1 MTEGGL
7 HSLNGHT
14 KIQRA
19 LALALLLALAPESA
33 FAQTGGQA
41 QRAPESVTGAQAEAI
56 AQKLLPIPKGYVAT
70 GGSLQTNFSPEY
82 GPVYTVMFQRP
93 QSPLSPGPV
102 STVQATV
109 DARTGQIMQYF
120 LIAPSSYSLPAS
132 AANTVSQSTA
142 EHLATVW
149 LDRLNPQHARLSLI
163 GSGGWGELPAAQS
176 RYSFVYA
183 RTVHGIPVA
192 FQSASVILGAGG
204 QLVGYLADWQ
214 QATLPTPPLHTLS
227 QKSAEQAYIRALQ
240 LRLTYV
246 APFNPFKEASGP
258 NVLAYA
264 PAANAPVAPIAADV
278 MQPGIWISPS
288 TGAALD
294 SFGQPLAPTPPWA
307 PLVKGGPDQLPYAHG
322 KLMSQQQAEALA
334 KTVIPAGFTLVDSNQ
349 SPTMGAASGTSP
361 YYWNFTFQKAGQ
373 SSYSVTV
380 NPLWHTIMSM
390 NQFFAGAVASQGASP
405 GSPSRARSLPSSR
418 LTAIAAAYVA
428 KLNPQATGAIAP
440 RPSLAFGG
448 QPGSANRSFIFL
460 DHGIPVQSEIV
471 EVMLDRSTGTVTGYF
486 SSLLQGSPIPAPG
499 RVIPLA
505 QAEKTYAAKHPVRLE
520 YVLPLRE
527 NPSASSIYFASGQ
540 SSWKFSSQAMLAYVA
555 APSGPPQ
562 FLDAETGQW
571 QFYQSTG
578 AAAVPADIKG
588 HAGEQ
593 AMLLLIRNGALTVQN
608 GKVHPDA
615 PMTRGQFITL
625 LVKAAQ
631 YYMQNT
637 RQTQAFPD
645 VAPGNPD
652 YWAVQQAVLDGIL
665 QPGGD
670 FQPDR
675 PVTRNDAAN
684 WLVAYL
690 GYQKLAAQSG
700 LFRLPFH
707 DASAIPV
714 NDQGD
719 AAVAA
724 RLGLITPQNGDWN
737 GTQPLTVAQAAV
749 AVVAAMRV
757 HAGPTA

>member
-1 MTEGGL
+1 M
-7 HSLNGHT
+7 NGHT

-33 FAQTGGQA
+33 FAQIGGQA
-41 QRAPESVTGAQAEAI
+41 RRAPENITVSQAQAI
-56 AQKLLPIPKGYVAT
+56 AQKLLPIPKGYVAM
-70 GGSLQTNFSPEY
+70 GGSLQTNLSPEY

-93 QSPLSPGPV
+93 QSTRSQGPV
-102 STVQATV
+102 SMFQATV
-109 DARTGQIMQYF
+109 DARTGQILQYF
-120 LIAPSSYSLPAS
+120 QMASSYSLPTS

-142 EHLATVW
+142 EHLASVW

-163 GSGGWGELPAAQS
+163 GPGGWGEMPTTQG
-176 RYSFVYA
+176 RYSFVFA
-183 RTVHGIPVA
+183 HTVHGIPVA
-192 FQSASVILGAGG
+192 FQSASVILGADG
-204 QLVGYLADWQ
+204 QLVGYMADWE
-214 QATLPTPPLHTLS
+214 QAALPTPPLHTLS
-227 QKSAEQAYIRALQ
+227 QQSAEQAYIRALQ
-240 LRLTYV
+240 LRLMYV
-246 APFNPFKEASGP
+246 APFNAFKGALAP
-258 NVLAYA
+258 NVLSYA
-264 PAANAPVAPIAADV
+264 PAANAPVAPIAADIL
-278 MQPGIWISPS
+278 QPGIWISPT

-294 SFGQPLAPTPPWA
+294 SFGQPLAPTPPFA
-307 PLVKGGPDQLPYAHG
+307 PLVQGGPAQLPYAHR

-334 KTVIPAGFTLVDSNQ
+334 KTVIPAGFTLADSTQ
-349 SPTMGAASGTSP
+349 SPTMGTASGTAAT
-361 YYWNFTFQKAGQ
+361 YWTFMFQKAGQ
-373 SSYSVTV
+373 SSYSVTID
-380 NPLWHTIMSM
+380 PLWHAIMSM
-390 NQFFAGAVASQGASP
+390 NQFSEAAVLSQGASP
-405 GSPSRARSLPSSR
+405 GSPPHARSLSSSR
-418 LTAIAAAYVA
+418 LTAIATAYVE

-440 RPSLAFGG
+440 RPSQAFGE
-448 QPGSANRSFIFL
+448 QLGSANRSFIFL
-460 DHGIPVQSEIV
+460 DHGIPVQNEIV

-505 QAEKTYAAKHPVRLE
+505 EAQVAYAAKYPVRLE
-520 YVLPLRE
+520 YVLPLSN
-527 NPSASSIYFASGQ
+527 NPSASQIYFAAGQ
-540 SSWKFSSQAMLAYVA
+540 SSVKFSSRAMLAYVA
-555 APSGPPQ
+555 EPSGPPQ
-562 FLDAETGQW
+562 FLDAKTGQW
-571 QFYQSTG
+571 QFYQSMG
-578 AAAVPADIKG
+578 AVAAPADIKG

-593 AMLLLIRNGALTVQN
+593 AMLLLIRNGALSVQN

-625 LVKAAQ
+625 LVNAAQ
-631 YYMQNT
+631 YYMQSAK
-637 RQTQAFPD
+637 QTQAFPD
-645 VAPGNPD
+645 VAPGSPD
-652 YWAVQQAVLDGIL
+652 YSAVQQAVLSGIL

-670 FQPDR
+670 FQPNR

-724 RLGLITPQNGDWN
+724 RLGLIAPQNGNWN
-737 GTQPLTVAQAAV
+737 GAQPLTVAQAAV